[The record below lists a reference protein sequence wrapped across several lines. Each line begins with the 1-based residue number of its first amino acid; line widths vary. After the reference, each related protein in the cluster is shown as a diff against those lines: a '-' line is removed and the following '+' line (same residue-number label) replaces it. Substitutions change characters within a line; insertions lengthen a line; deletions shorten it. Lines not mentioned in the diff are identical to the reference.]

1 MSIGEWQG
9 SESGGERD
17 QGVRSQAR
25 RIGVRGRL
33 SGRRWLVSGMRGS
46 VAVFALVGSL
56 VWLSPAG
63 AQLPLPAER
72 ASSHLEII
80 KGPRLEMARADLA
93 IIRWT
98 TNNPGGS
105 DDHFAV
111 AHYGTSPDA
120 LSQTAKSPIRLNRTH
135 AQTMFRVRLD
145 GLKARTTYYYT
156 VSSMGSDGVSDG
168 EQSPVHQFTTPGP
181 GKLIINYPQPK

>member
-1 MSIGEWQG
+1 MIDGL
-9 SESGGERD
+9 R
-17 QGVRSQAR
+17 RS
-25 RIGVRGRL
+25 
-33 SGRRWLVSGMRGS
+33 LVG
-46 VAVFALVGSL
+46 FALVGSL
-56 VWLSPAG
+56 FWLSPAG
-63 AQLPLPAER
+63 AQLSLSAKQP
-72 ASSHLEII
+72 SSHLEII
-80 KGPRLEMARADLA
+80 KGPRLEMARANLA

-120 LSQTAKSPIRLNRTH
+120 LSQIAKSPIRLNRTH
-135 AQTMFRVRLD
+135 AQMMFRVRLA

-168 EQSPVHQFTTPGP
+168 EQSPVHQFTTPDP
-181 GKLIINYPQPK
+181 GKLIVNYPQPK